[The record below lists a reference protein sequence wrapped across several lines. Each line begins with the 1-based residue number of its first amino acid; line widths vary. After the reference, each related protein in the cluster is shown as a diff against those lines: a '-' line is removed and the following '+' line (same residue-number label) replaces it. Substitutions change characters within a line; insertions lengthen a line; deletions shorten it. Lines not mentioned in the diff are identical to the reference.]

1 MSQVKMIAVD
11 MDGTFLNSQNDYDRE
26 LFHEL
31 YQKMK
36 EQEVKFVVAS
46 GNQYYQLK
54 SFFPEIEKELSFV
67 AENGAY
73 IVHEDKEVD
82 CGKIELETVHEI
94 LDILSDY
101 ENVHTILCG
110 RDSAY
115 VNEKEPQEFIDHG
128 SIYYHRLKKVG
139 DLYKVDQ
146 DTLFKFA
153 LSVPVE
159 QVEEIL
165 ESLHK
170 ELGDKITPVSSG
182 HGDIDLIIPGVHKAS
197 GLVKLQKLWG
207 IEDEEVAAFGD
218 SGNDLEMLKHA
229 GFSYAMANGHPKVK
243 EAAKEVIASNN
254 ENGVLRQVAVL
265 LEDA

>member
-1 MSQVKMIAVD
+1 MSKVKMIAVD
-11 MDGTFLNSQNDYDRE
+11 MDGTFLNSQNDYDRAM
-26 LFHEL
+26 FQEL
-31 YQKMK
+31 YQKMQ
-36 EQEVKFVVAS
+36 EQGVKFVVAS

-73 IVHEDKEVD
+73 IVHEDKEVA

-94 LDILSDY
+94 LDILGKYD
-101 ENVHTILCG
+101 EVHTILCG

-115 VNEKEPQEFIDHG
+115 VNKREPQEFIDHG
-128 SIYYHRLKKVG
+128 SIYYYRLKKVD

-153 LSVPVE
+153 LTVPVE
-159 QVEEIL
+159 KVEEIL
-165 ESLHK
+165 DSLNK

-182 HGDIDLIIPGVHKAS
+182 HGDIDLIIPGVHKAN
-197 GLVKLQKLWG
+197 GLTKLQELWG
-207 IEDEEVAAFGD
+207 IKAEEVAAFGD

-229 GFSYAMANGHPKVK
+229 GFSYAMGNAHPKIK
-243 EAAKEVIASNN
+243 EAAKEIIATNN
-254 ENGVLRQVAVL
+254 ENGVLKQIALL
-265 LEDA
+265 LEEG